1 MYSDAVGIIPVAEA
15 LLGKGV
21 PLGTVLAF
29 MMAVIALS
37 LPEMLILRKVVQ
49 WPLLGIFA
57 GYLAVSFVLVGILFN
72 NLRSVF

>member
-1 MYSDAVGIIPVAEA
+1 VAEA

-37 LPEMLILRKVVQ
+37 LPEMLILRKVVK
-49 WPLLGIFA
+49 WPLLGLFA
-57 GYLAVSFVLVGILFN
+57 AYLATAFVLVGVLFN
-72 NLRSVF
+72 ALRSVIA